1 MWKWRLDTPRGV
13 AGRHITRRHLFA
25 MLLLFCASGRLGEQ
39 YSFLRSTSVLSYQ
52 LTCACWLKAK
62 MCQ

>member
-1 MWKWRLDTPRGV
+1 MGECLPDLKNPLCQ
-13 AGRHITRRHLFA
+13 A
-25 MLLLFCASGRLGEQ
+25 MLLFCASGRLGEQ